1 MYVCMCVCNFVPLYK
16 TFTCVLYRVKY
27 PVGGGGVLPYIS
39 HGYHKGYVFLRRF
52 GLKMG
57 IDFTHFSLESG
68 IMFSRELRECM
79 NVLIVST
86 PISVLI

>member
-1 MYVCMCVCNFVPLYK
+1 MYVCVSVTLCLSTKHLRACCTELNTPW
-16 TFTCVLYRVKY
+16 
-27 PVGGGGVLPYIS
+27 GGGGVLPYIS
-39 HGYHKGYVFLRRF
+39 HGHHKGYVFLRRF

-86 PISVLI
+86 PISALI